1 VLVLE
6 ALPSCGQAS
15 NKHAIGGVRA
25 THSDPS
31 KIYLCEDSIQILSSW
46 QETFGEDIEWRS
58 GGYIFVAYDSEV
70 EASLKSL
77 LAVQKSFGLNIDWYD
92 AHQILQF
99 VPGLQPEGLRG
110 GTFSPEDGSA
120 SPLKTCAAF
129 YAHAQAAGAEFHFKR
144 K

>member
-1 VLVLE
+1 MSPEQTFDVIIAGAGSVGTPTAMYLAEAGLKVLVLE

-58 GGYIFVAYDSEV
+58 GGYIFVA
-70 EASLKSL
+70 
-77 LAVQKSFGLNIDWYD
+77 
-92 AHQILQF
+92 
-99 VPGLQPEGLRG
+99 
-110 GTFSPEDGSA
+110 
-120 SPLKTCAAF
+120 
-129 YAHAQAAGAEFHFKR
+129 
-144 K
+144 